1 MSVESIEEGCFVKAI
16 GAVRRYRIPAGSVGV
31 VKSIRDRG
39 NALDVEFSEIGLVEN
54 IETYH
59 FSLTTDEA
67 NS

>member
-1 MSVESIEEGCFVKAI
+1 MSIESIKEGCLVKAI

-39 NALDVEFSEIGLVEN
+39 NALDVEFPETGLIEN

-59 FSLTTDEA
+59 FRLTDEA
-67 NS
+67 KS